1 MRLLLLLGLA
11 VCAVAFIPRST
22 RSLPRTYH
30 MGWFGS
36 DSGDGNDFNES
47 DVKSKEIDRLVAKI
61 ETTQNEITSTISQ
74 REKDEVTLKELDSE
88 FGDEIARVKKEFA
101 RMKERSYEEAQ
112 TESKDAKAKALMDVL
127 PITDNFLRA
136 KPLFE
141 PQETEKEKAIM
152 AAYDEVFEM
161 FQQVIA
167 DFGVTKVE
175 SLGQPFDF
183 NTMEAIM
190 TSPSAEYEKDVVCTE
205 YQVGYMMG
213 DRCIRPAM
221 VVVSTGT

>member
-1 MRLLLLLGLA
+1 MTLLV
-11 VCAVAFIPRST
+11 VCCILVSTMGFMPQSARST
-22 RSLPRTYH
+22 RSYR

-36 DSGDGNDFNES
+36 DSKDGSDFKEA
-47 DVKSKEIDRLVAKI
+47 DVKSKEIERLMAKI
-61 ETTQNEITSTISQ
+61 ETTQNEIISTISQ

-88 FGDEIARVKKEFA
+88 FGEEIARVKKEFA

-112 TESKDAKAKALMDVL
+112 AETKEAKAKALVDVL
-127 PITDNFLRA
+127 PITDNFFRA

-141 PQETEKEKAIM
+141 PQETAQEKAIM
-152 AAYDEVFEM
+152 DAYDEVFEM
-161 FQQVIA
+161 FQKVIE

-190 TSPSAEYEKDVVCTE
+190 TSPSEEYEKDVVCTE

-221 VVVSTGT
+221 VVVSTGP

>member
-1 MRLLLLLGLA
+1 MRLLLVLGLA
-11 VCAVAFIPRST
+11 AYTMAFVPRVIHHF
-22 RSLPRTYH
+22 PRVRH
-30 MGWFGS
+30 MGWFDR
-36 DSGDGNDFNES
+36 DSGDGEDFKEA
-47 DVKSKEIDRLVAKI
+47 DVKSKEIDRLLAKI
-61 ETTQNEITSTISQ
+61 EATQNEINSTISQ

-88 FGDEIARVKKEFA
+88 FGEEIARVKKEFA

-112 TESKDAKAKALMDVL
+112 TETKDAKAKALIDVL
-127 PITDNFLRA
+127 PITDNFFRA

-141 PQETEKEKAIM
+141 PQETKNEKAIM
-152 AAYDEVFEM
+152 DAYDEVFEM
-161 FQQVIA
+161 FQSVLS

-190 TSPSAEYEKDVVCTE
+190 TSPSADFEKDVVCTE
-205 YQVGYMMG
+205 YQVGYMME

-221 VVVSTGT
+221 VVVSTGI